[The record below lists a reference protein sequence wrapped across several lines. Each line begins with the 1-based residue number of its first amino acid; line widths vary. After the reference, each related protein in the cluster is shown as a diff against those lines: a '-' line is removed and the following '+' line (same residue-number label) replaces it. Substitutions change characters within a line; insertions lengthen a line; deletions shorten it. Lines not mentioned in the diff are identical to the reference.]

1 MTDKNNE
8 ELLNIYDDQSTDDL
22 FATNDESKKEVSANE
37 TAFTLDDADINTS
50 ESDIADNNDI
60 NIVDN
65 TIENNKEEELVEKED
80 SSVID
85 S

>member
-22 FATNDESKKEVSANE
+22 FATNDGSKKEVSANE
-37 TAFTLDDADINTS
+37 TAFTFDDADI
-50 ESDIADNNDI
+50 
-60 NIVDN
+60 N